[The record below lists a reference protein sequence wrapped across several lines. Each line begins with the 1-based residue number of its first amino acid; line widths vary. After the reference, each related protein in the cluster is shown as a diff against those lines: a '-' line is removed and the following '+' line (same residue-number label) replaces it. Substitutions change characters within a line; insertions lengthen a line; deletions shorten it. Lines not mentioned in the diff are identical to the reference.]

1 MARPAIQIKVLTN
14 PDGLYRSYV
23 VLEVRRP
30 RRIRDISRPEFVS
43 SLCDAGTRYTTPHV
57 KHDYVVVT
65 I

>member
-1 MARPAIQIKVLTN
+1 MAHRAIQIKVLTN

-23 VLEVRRP
+23 VLKVRRP

-43 SLCDAGTRYTTPHV
+43 SLSDAGTRYTIPHV

-65 I
+65 T